1 LRFGK
6 VGRSEHGRGQL
17 LKERGRSHD
26 DKHVFYKCR
35 KEKRCK
41 AWYER
46 TVIK

>member
-1 LRFGK
+1 MHEGK
-6 VGRSEHGRGQL
+6 GQL

-26 DKHVFYKCR
+26 DMHVFYICR
-35 KEKRCK
+35 KERRCK